1 MIEYVGLCSE
11 NSALG
16 LESTTR
22 VSFLVMVV
30 VAVVITI
37 RKGKGPREVFL
48 LAQGHTADSP
58 RAGVQPGEAQ
68 RNPVAALPPP
78 FPLLYVSRKWVISA
92 SKVPPGMR
100 M

>member
-1 MIEYVGLCSE
+1 MIEYVGLCSD

-37 RKGKGPREVFL
+37 RKEKG
-48 LAQGHTADSP
+48 
-58 RAGVQPGEAQ
+58 AQ
-68 RNPVAALPPP
+68 RGI
-78 FPLLYVSRKWVISA
+78 FVS
-92 SKVPPGMR
+92 PGAHS
-100 M
+100 